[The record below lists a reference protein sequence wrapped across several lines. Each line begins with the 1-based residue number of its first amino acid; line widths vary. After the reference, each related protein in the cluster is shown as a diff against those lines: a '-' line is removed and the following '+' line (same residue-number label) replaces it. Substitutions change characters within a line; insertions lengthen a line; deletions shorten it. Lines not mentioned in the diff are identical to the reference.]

1 MPCDCHREDN
11 VEIQRRTL
19 VLLLAINA
27 TMFCFEV
34 GAGILA
40 NSTALLADSLDMFAD
55 ATIYGIALYAVGKP
69 HFAKRRAAFASGIL
83 QGTLGL
89 LVVGEVVRHFL
100 YGSEPWSLVMIMA
113 GAAALAANV
122 SCLWLLRKQRRGEVH
137 IRASWIFTR
146 TDALANLG
154 TILGGGLVLITRSA
168 LPDLIA
174 GAVISMI
181 VLYGSLEIVR
191 DAASAKRS
199 EAVAKQS

>member
-11 VEIQRRTL
+11 VEIQHRAL

-27 TMFCFEV
+27 TMFCLEV
-34 GAGILA
+34 AAGILA

-55 ATIYGIALYAVGKP
+55 ATVYGIALYAVGKP

-83 QGTLGL
+83 QGILGL

-122 SCLWLLRKQRRGEVH
+122 SEQQLWLLLLVCRSTAKVWL
-137 IRASWIFTR
+137 ISSS
-146 TDALANLG
+146 
-154 TILGGGLVLITRSA
+154 GL
-168 LPDLIA
+168 
-174 GAVISMI
+174 
-181 VLYGSLEIVR
+181 Y
-191 DAASAKRS
+191 S
-199 EAVAKQS
+199 EAARKEGS